1 MISIG
6 ERINGMFKDVREA
19 IKNKDPKAVRELAI
33 KQTEAG
39 ASFLDVN
46 VGTAAADPAEAMK
59 WLVEVVQDTVKTPI
73 AIDSQKFDVVKAGL
87 SVAKNEIL
95 INSSKG
101 DPEEL
106 DKFMTLAKEYNASL
120 ICLTMDKTGIPQDVA
135 RRMEFAMKIVEKA
148 VEHEFELS
156 KVYIDPVLFPI
167 NVDQKQPALMFDIFN
182 QIKMISDPPPHR
194 NVGLSNFSQG
204 TKEKRL
210 LARVFLTMGISYGLD
225 AAVMD
230 VLDNDLMDAAITAE
244 IIMNQHLYSDSYLTA
259 CRK

>member
-46 VGTAAADPAEAMK
+46 VGTAAADSIGAMK
-59 WLVEVVQDTVKTPI
+59 WLIEVIQDTVKTPI
-73 AIDSQKFDVVKAGL
+73 AIDSQKYDVVKAGL
-87 SVAKNEIL
+87 SVIKNEVL
-95 INSSKG
+95 INSTKG
-101 DPEEL
+101 DTEEL
-106 DKFMTLAKEYNASL
+106 DKYMNLSKDYNASL
-120 ICLTMDKTGIPQDVA
+120 ICLTMDKCGIPQDIE
-135 RRMEFAMKIVEKA
+135 RRMEIVMKIVEKA
-148 VEHEFELS
+148 VEHEFDLS
-156 KVYIDPVLFPI
+156 KIYIDPVLFPL
-167 NVDQKQPALMFDIFN
+167 NVDQKQPALMFEIFN

-210 LARVFLTMGISYGLD
+210 LARTFLTMGIPYGLD

-230 VLDNDLMDAAITAE
+230 VLDKDLMDAALTAE
-244 IIMNQHLYSDSYLTA
+244 IIMNRHVYSDSYLTA

>member
-1 MISIG
+1 MFSIA

-46 VGTAAADPAEAMK
+46 VGTAAADPIDAMK
-59 WLVEVVQDTVKTPI
+59 WLIEVIQDTVKTPI
-73 AIDSQKFDVVKAGL
+73 AIDSQKFDVLKAGL
-87 SVAKNEIL
+87 SVIKNEVL
-95 INSSKG
+95 INSTKA

-106 DKFMTLAKEYNASL
+106 DKYMSLSKDYNASL
-120 ICLTMDKTGIPQDVA
+120 ICLTMDKCGIPQDVE

-148 VEHEFELS
+148 VEHDFDLS
-156 KVYIDPVLFPI
+156 KIYIDPVLFPI
-167 NVDQKQPALMFDIFN
+167 NVDQKQPAYMFDIFT

-204 TKEKRL
+204 RKEKRL
-210 LARVFLTMGISYGLD
+210 LARTFLTMGISYGLD

-230 VLDNDLMDAAITAE
+230 VLDKELMDAAISAE
-244 IIMNQHLYSDSYLTA
+244 VIMNKHVYTEDYLIA